1 MRVSIYIPNC
11 NTATSIIFEFGVLY
25 MIAICGSVKSG
36 INSSKLI
43 FVPGGVGI
51 VVPLYVI
58 AVGACIA
65 CPVIFDK
72 SV

>member
-11 NTATSIIFEFGVLY
+11 NIGTSIVLEFGVVY
-25 MIAICGSVKSG
+25 SITICGSVKSG

-58 AVGACIA
+58 AFGACIR